1 MNLTY
6 SVLWFDDT
14 DEVFKSLDLK
24 PVEQKFLDWGF
35 EPNFKLVTSP
45 DELMREAPF
54 SGYDLIVIDFNLSE
68 HDKHGDEFI
77 ELIRSNNVFT
87 EIVFY
92 SGQPASE
99 LWDAIRKRELEGV
112 YIANRSNVTTRIEQV
127 AKQSVKK
134 VLDLPNMRGIVMAE
148 VGDID
153 LLLDSI
159 LERGVQELG
168 EGERTTI
175 FEKFYEQVH
184 DQHKKQGKKL
194 DDFKK
199 EPTPS
204 SMVDMCDTYK
214 RWISVKR
221 LLKAHPALTEDG
233 IGDYNEDILK
243 PRNHLAHGKPSK
255 TKEGYQFEYGGRSYL
270 FSDEVG
276 QRLRINIRQYK
287 SKFIGIS
294 QLLEKK

>member
-6 SVLWFDDT
+6 SILWFDDT
-14 DEVFKSLDLK
+14 DEVFNSLDLE
-24 PVEQKFLDWGF
+24 PIQKKFTDWGF
-35 EPNFKLVTSP
+35 EPSFKLITSP
-45 DELMREAPF
+45 DDFMREAPF
-54 SGYDLIVIDFNLSE
+54 SEFDLIVIDFNLSE
-68 HDKHGDEFI
+68 YDKHGDEFI

-99 LWDAIRKRELEGV
+99 LWDAIRGRELEGV
-112 YIANRSNVTTRIEQV
+112 YIANRSTVTTKIEQV

-159 LERGVQELG
+159 LEKGVQELG
-168 EGERTTI
+168 DDEKQTI
-175 FEKFYEQVH
+175 FKKFYEQVH
-184 DQHKKQGKKL
+184 EQHKKQGSKL

-204 SMVDMCDTYK
+204 GMLEMCDTYK
-214 RWISVKR
+214 RWLSLKR
-221 LLKAHPALTEDG
+221 LLKAHPALTEEG
-233 IGDYNEDILK
+233 IGDYNEDIIK

-255 TKEGYQFEYGGRSYL
+255 TEDGYQFEYGGKNYL
-270 FSDEVG
+270 FSDEAG
-276 QRLRINIRQYK
+276 QNLRINIRRYK
-287 SKFIGIS
+287 SKFVGIS
-294 QLLEKK
+294 QLLGKK